1 MVSGTNL
8 NWWFTFWPLQTCWFE
23 CDTKNKRIFLSF
35 CVFTIMSHVP
45 TSMYKLLNNLAPVPT
60 IQILHVFDAMFG
72 TRLFDVLGRAIRN
85 DSFKTKNKE
94 TKTPPHVLFP
104 GVASATF
111 PQFDTDPSHPKK
123 QPHSRL
129 PYISTNP
136 KRSTHV
142 SQHKAFRRR
151 YRKQ

>member
-1 MVSGTNL
+1 MVHL
-8 NWWFTFWPLQTCWFE
+8 FTLANVLVRMRY
-23 CDTKNKRIFLSF
+23 KNKRIFLSF
-35 CVFTIMSHVP
+35 CVFTTMSHVP
-45 TSMYKLLNNLAPVPT
+45 PSMYKLLNNLANVST
-60 IQILHVFDAMFG
+60 IQILHVHEAVFG
-72 TRLFDVLGRAIRN
+72 TRLFSLTRAS
-85 DSFKTKNKE
+85 DTKPKNKK

-123 QPHSRL
+123 QQHSRL

-142 SQHKAFRRR
+142 SQHEAFRRM
-151 YRKQ
+151 